1 MIAYASLSKGLGKVS
16 VSEPALAKDL
26 DSSWEVLA
34 EPVQTVM
41 RVHAIEKPYE
51 KLKELTRGKS
61 INAESMREFVST
73 LELPSEDKARLLA
86 LSPATYIGMA
96 AELAKQ
102 I

>member
-1 MIAYASLSKGLGKVS
+1 MIAFASLSKGLSKVS
-16 VSEPALAKDL
+16 VSEAGLAKDL
-26 DSSWEVLA
+26 DHAWEVLA

-51 KLKELTRGKS
+51 KLKELTRGKTM
-61 INAESMREFVST
+61 NAESMREFVSS
-73 LELPSEDKARLLA
+73 LDIPAEDKERLIA

-96 AELAKQ
+96 ATLAKQ